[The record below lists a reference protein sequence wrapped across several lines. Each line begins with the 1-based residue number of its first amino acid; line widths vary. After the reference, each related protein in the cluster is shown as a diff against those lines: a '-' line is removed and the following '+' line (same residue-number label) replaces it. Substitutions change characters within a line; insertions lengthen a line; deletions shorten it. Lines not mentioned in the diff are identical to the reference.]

1 MKISVVIPVFREEA
15 IAALLADLLARPDAG
30 ALEVIVV
37 DGAPGRDTLARIP
50 AQLAKDPRLS
60 LLASPPGRGV
70 QQNAGA
76 GAARGDI
83 LLFLHADTRL
93 PDNAF
98 SLVRQCLA
106 DPAPAGGAFS
116 LGYAEASPGLTFIAA
131 AANARSNF
139 TRVPYG
145 DQAIFVRREVFHLLG
160 GFRPLPLMEDLE
172 FMTRLRRRGHA
183 IRILAFPVRTS
194 GRRQLREGLVRCT
207 LRNLFLRLLYHL
219 GVPAGRLAGL
229 YRRHGG

>member
-1 MKISVVIPVFREEA
+1 MKVSVVIPVFREGE
-15 IAALLADLLARPDAG
+15 IATLLADLLARPDAG
-30 ALEVIVV
+30 ALEIVVV
-37 DGAPGRDTLARIP
+37 DGAPGQDTLSRIP
-50 AQLAKDPRLS
+50 AHLAQNPRLS
-60 LLASPPGRGV
+60 LLASPPGRAV

-106 DPAPAGGAFS
+106 DPALSGGAFS
-116 LGYAEASPGLTFIAA
+116 LGYAEASAGLAFIAA

-145 DQAIFVRREVFHLLG
+145 DQAIFLRRSVFRQLG
-160 GFRPLPLMEDLE
+160 GFPALPVMEDLE
-172 FMTRLRRRGHA
+172 LMTRLRRQGHA

-219 GVPAGRLAGL
+219 GVPAELLAGL
-229 YRRHGG
+229 YLKHGG